1 MRAAAITFAASLLMT
16 GCATTSVSQFQ
27 APDGTPVKTVK
38 CNSDSAKC
46 FAAAAQSCPGEG
58 TYRVVS
64 SASRAGGLA
73 ADLIPGPVTW
83 FYMTYVCGPSDGKM
97 PEFAFTGQQY
107 VPPAPPVVVKTAP
120 TNTTCTAYGNSVSC
134 NTR

>member
-1 MRAAAITFAASLLMT
+1 MKFLIVFPLIVLIA

-27 APDGTPVKTVK
+27 APDGTSTKTVK
-38 CNSDSAKC
+38 CNTDPAKC
-46 FAAAAQSCPGEG
+46 FNSATQSCPVDG

-83 FYMTYVCGPSDGKM
+83 YYMTYICGPSDGVM
-97 PEFAFTGQQY
+97 PDFKFTGQQY
-107 VPPAPPVVVKTAP
+107 VPAPAPVIVRQTP
-120 TNTTCTAYGNSVSC
+120 TMTNCSAIGNTVNCT
-134 NTR
+134 TR